1 MSELRTGDLFAG
13 YGGLAAAVNAY
24 FGAETAWCSEIEPA
38 ACAVLAHHHPEIPN
52 HGDIAEID
60 FGAVEP
66 VDILCG
72 GSPCQDVSAAGR
84 RKGLGLETRSGLWAQ
99 FVRAIDTLR
108 PRYVVFENVRGLLS
122 TPANREEPDGT
133 DSAMGP
139 RGGAVDDRSG
149 AVLRAAGAV
158 LGDLADLGYDA
169 QWVTVPAAAV
179 GACHLRNRV
188 FILASDTSRDGRD
201 ERRAE
206 HAGIVGRPGVAVSGA
221 AYAGLALLPTV
232 AVADATGSH
241 KARGGERGG
250 ELLLPGV
257 AEAYAANSLRLLP
270 TVRSVSST
278 GICDHG
284 DGGKDLQ
291 TTIIAEDIGTERWGP
306 YAEAVVRAERAL
318 GRAAPSPTEPNR
330 QGNPRLSA
338 RFAEWMM
345 MLPDGWVT
353 DPAIGLSRNQQLKL
367 CGNGVVP
374 LQAYYALS
382 LLAPLIGVAA

>member
-13 YGGLAAAVNAY
+13 YGGLSAAVNAY

-38 ACAVLAHHHPEIPN
+38 ACAVLAHHHPDIPN
-52 HGDIAEID
+52 HGDITEID
-60 FGAVEP
+60 FAAVEP

-122 TPANREEPDGT
+122 TPANREESDGT

-206 HAGIVGRPGVAVSGA
+206 HAGIVGRPGAAVSGA
-221 AYAGLALLPTV
+221 AYAGLT
-232 AVADATGSH
+232 
-241 KARGGERGG
+241 
-250 ELLLPGV
+250 
-257 AEAYAANSLRLLP
+257 LLP

-291 TTIIAEDIGTERWGP
+291 TTIIAEDIGAERWGP
-306 YAEAVVRAERAL
+306 YAEAVARAERAL

-367 CGNGVVP
+367 CGNGVVVQ
-374 LQAYYALS
+374 QAYYALS